1 MEGAT
6 ELAFTVDDVI
16 KLLGVGAAILAG
28 YFFLKTQFEQNAAAI
43 EKLDRSVS
51 AIDKKIDRKFE
62 VVNTELQKQAKMI
75 VKVEAHGTILEERI
89 QAMAGPR
96 A

>member
-6 ELAFTVDDVI
+6 FTVDDVL
-16 KLLGVGAAILAG
+16 KLLGAGAAIIAG
-28 YFFLKTQFEQNAAAI
+28 YYFLKTQFEQNAASI

-62 VVNTELQKQAKMI
+62 TVNTELQKQGKMI